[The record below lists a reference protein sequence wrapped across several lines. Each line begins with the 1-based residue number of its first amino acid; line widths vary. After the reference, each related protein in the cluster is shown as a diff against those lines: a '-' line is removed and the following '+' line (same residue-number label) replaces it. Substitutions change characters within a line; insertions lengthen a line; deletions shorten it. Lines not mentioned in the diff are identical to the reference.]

1 MSMNDPPEKI
11 VRKSLY
17 NWLGFGNLGGRFWFV
32 GREESIA
39 LSKCTALEGWGAYFH
54 RRAKFDLTTDFR
66 WTWEDEFGRPLETF
80 STTTWH
86 YQIAFLLAFHDMPIS
101 SSRIKSILAT
111 DPRFCRTFSNHFS
124 GEFFPCPKS
133 SKNTIAPYE
142 HIWDSVA
149 DYHNE
154 VAPGRIDAFTTAL
167 EANPTVDWIITYSP
181 KFVEHITEVY
191 PTKELNR
198 WPDLAM
204 DPIVHSEL
212 AVSPNR
218 SVQLLET
225 PFLGYGRIGYD
236 DIEDVVDELEGAT
249 YNTS

>member
-1 MSMNDPPEKI
+1 MSDPPEAV
-11 VRKSLY
+11 VRSSLY
-17 NWLGFGNLGGRFWFV
+17 NWLGFGTLAGRYWFV

-39 LSKCTALEGWGAYFH
+39 LSKCTALEDWGAYFE
-54 RRAKFDLTTDFR
+54 RRATFDRATDFR
-66 WTWEDEFGRPLETF
+66 WTWEEQFGRPLETF
-80 STTTWH
+80 GTTTWH

-101 SSRIKSILAT
+101 SERVKRILAY

-154 VAPGRIDAFTTAL
+154 VAPGRIDAFTAAL

-181 KFVEHITEVY
+181 AFVEYITDVY
-191 PTKELNR
+191 VTTVRRR
-198 WPDLAM
+198 WPNLAM

-212 AVSPNR
+212 SVGPDR
-218 SVQLLET
+218 TVQLVET
-225 PFLGYGRIGYD
+225 PFLGYGRISYD
-236 DIEDVVDELEGAT
+236 DIKQVVDELPTGAE
-249 YNTS
+249 